1 MCSDEELSD
10 NTSNNTSSSTLS
22 SGTIKI
28 GQLYENK
35 GDLKMKLHVYVIK
48 KIFEFKVKK
57 SEKYV
62 WYITCIDDNYSWKLR
77 ARKLDKSKVFE

>member
-35 GDLKMKLHVYVIK
+35 GDLNMNLHVYAMK
-48 KIFEFKVKK
+48 KNFEFKVKK
-57 SEKYV
+57 LGKDV
-62 WYITCIDDNYSWKLR
+62 WYITCIDDNYSWRL
-77 ARKLDKSKVFE
+77 